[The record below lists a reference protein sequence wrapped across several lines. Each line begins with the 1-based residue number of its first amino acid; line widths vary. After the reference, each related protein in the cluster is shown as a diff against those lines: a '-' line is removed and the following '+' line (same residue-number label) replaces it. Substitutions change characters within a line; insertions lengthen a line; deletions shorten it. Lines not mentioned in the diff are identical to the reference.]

1 MTQLQVRPQYVPK
14 YVPSGTHPRFS
25 VVRPPVPLP
34 PGTDHRIRCIGNH
47 HQCVP
52 NPGTDHENPTTE
64 ESPMQH
70 LFNPGTTWLITNRTR
85 PAWTAVLDLLDDNNW
100 HPTAD
105 VYQAMRATSGLADR
119 TIRKHL
125 NSAGR
130 RQWIETRRSRTRLR
144 NPHLIEAALDQTD
157 LKETSDVE

>member
-1 MTQLQVRPQYVPK
+1 MNK
-14 YVPSGTHPRFS
+14 
-25 VVRPPVPLP
+25 
-34 PGTDHRIRCIGNH
+34 I
-47 HQCVP
+47 
-52 NPGTDHENPTTE
+52 
-64 ESPMQH
+64 
-70 LFNPGTTWLITNRTR
+70 FNPGTTWLITNRTR

-125 NSAGR
+125 NSAGH
-130 RQWIETRRSRTRLR
+130 RQWIQTRRGRTRLR
-144 NPHLIEAALDQTD
+144 NPDLIEAALDQTD

>member
-1 MTQLQVRPQYVPK
+1 MTAVQVRPQSVPK
-14 YVPSGTHPRFS
+14 SVPGGTDRRRHAGPSPVPSSPKGTDLRDPS
-25 VVRPPVPLP
+25 VGTPSVRPT
-34 PGTDHRIRCIGNH
+34 PGTDHAK
-47 HQCVP
+47 
-52 NPGTDHENPTTE
+52 PTTE
-64 ESPMQH
+64 ETPMNQH
-70 LFNPGTTWLITNRTR
+70 FNPGTTWLITNRTR

-130 RQWIETRRSRTRLR
+130 RRWIETRRGRTRLR